1 MKRRNFLKT
10 ITAGIIVGWLA
21 PEALAKISK
30 ISPRTPPEKY
40 DDYIKDYLSKIRNF
54 NKYHPRDVI
63 LDRKKFRLLKS
74 SVRRLNRLQ
83 RTVGHGNFYL
93 LNFDDAIKFARRYP
107 KIGRF
112 PKAEL
117 DFLEMIFNEDGA
129 LYGFFG
135 EKPLRNLTDRIKRR
149 QVNKVPY
156 TGNYLY
162 RGPALET
169 YKKMRRE
176 VGDRVILTSGVRNIM
191 KQFLLFLNKAYRSKG
206 NLSMASRSLAPPG
219 YSYHGIGDFD
229 VGQVGLG
236 VANFS
241 LRFTKTEVF
250 SKLRDLGYINLRYPK
265 DNLLGVRFEP
275 WHIKVNWKV

>member
-54 NKYHPRDVI
+54 NKYHPGDVI

-117 DFLEMIFNEDGA
+117 AFLEIIFYEDGA

-135 EKPLRNLTDRIKRR
+135 EKPLRNITDRIKIR

-191 KQFLLFLNKAYRSKG
+191 KQFLLFLNKSYKCKG

-229 VGQVGLG
+229 VGQVGFG

-275 WHIKVNWKV
+275 WHIKVNWKA